1 MQINIDEI
9 HKSLEQTSF
18 APKVKSFIIYGSSVN
33 NQSHLRKSNDT
44 DMCIVLSDRCVDL
57 KELSRFL
64 YGNFDNPDFVIYYED
79 EVYSGLPFR
88 DTGVGSFCIEFF
100 AHGVLVWGENIF
112 KPMLISL
119 DRTEYLKSH
128 LEKIFEYIL
137 RIRSGFH
144 SKSMSGEDKLVFL
157 NKYIIRL
164 LRGILLYEGH
174 VTYLE
179 LEQLEN
185 TAIYSLAKK
194 LEILSSQNVVD
205 FNDSENLYAAFD
217 EISSYVVCKHTRRC

>member
-1 MQINIDEI
+1 
-9 HKSLEQTSF
+9 
-18 APKVKSFIIYGSSVN
+18 
-33 NQSHLRKSNDT
+33 
-44 DMCIVLSDRCVDL
+44 MCIVLSSRGVDL

-100 AHGVLVWGENIF
+100 AHGVLIWGENIF
-112 KPMLISL
+112 KPMLTSL
-119 DRTEYLKSH
+119 DQTEYLRSH

-137 RIRSGFH
+137 RIRRGYH
-144 SKSMSGEDKLVFL
+144 SKSMSSEDKLVFL

-179 LEQLEN
+179 LEQLQNIE
-185 TAIYSLAKK
+185 IYGFAVK
-194 LEILSSQNVVD
+194 LEILSDQNAVD

-217 EISSYVVCKHTRRC
+217 KISSYVVNKHTR